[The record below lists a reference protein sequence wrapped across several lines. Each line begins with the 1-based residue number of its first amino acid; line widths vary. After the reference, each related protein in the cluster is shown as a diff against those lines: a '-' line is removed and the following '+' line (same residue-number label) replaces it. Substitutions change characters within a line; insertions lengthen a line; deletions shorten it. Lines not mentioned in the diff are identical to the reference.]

1 MRKSKFNI
9 TAMIAIIV
17 CFVLAA
23 SLLAGCSST
32 PGKDGVTPHIG
43 ENGNWWIGDV
53 DTGVKV
59 TGQSGTDGKN
69 GTDSNVSAHLGAN
82 GNWWVGDVDTGVKAT
97 GQNVEEAE
105 YVTPEMFGAVGNGK
119 ANDTAAVQSALKT
132 GKPVFLR
139 NTYRVTELD
148 CTGIEKIV
156 MYGKE
161 DVTARLSTFPLNE
174 DTYNIIFEG
183 KELFKNAPGNISLQ
197 EIRFL
202 AKNYGTLITT
212 KLDGAWVHKCN
223 FTNFGGLFMGGMHKQ
238 CQISENVLFKMQGS
252 VATDCADS
260 IITNN
265 YINSALSRY
274 VILFKGTDFTG
285 MCFQGNF
292 VDYCKIAFQY
302 DHWEFNRIVDNGFAS
317 IFRVFDLQTMFNDT
331 TITGNR
337 FSRINRTS
345 KDSTIGAGLPEFG
358 KYADDEMKNNPWSVF
373 YIRGEC
379 NRVNISGNSG
389 TTEASL
395 IFKDVNRPVDVYIDV
410 LGMEGEIEFEYYN
423 TSSTEKA
430 DIYVKDL
437 DYITVDSLPSPLLL
451 NTSGA
456 TLTSFNNQHVFYQGN
471 LYVNNNGAWLQ
482 LTNNG

>member
-1 MRKSKFNI
+1 MRKTKTI
-9 TAMIAIIV
+9 LAIIL
-17 CFVLAA
+17 CFALAA
-23 SLLAGCSST
+23 SLLAGCSSAS
-32 PGKDGVTPHIG
+32 GKDGVTPHIG

-59 TGQSGTDGKN
+59 TGQNGTDGKN

-82 GNWWVGDVDTGVKAT
+82 GNWWIGDADTGVKAT

-119 ANDTAAVQSALKT
+119 ANDTAAVLSALKT

-139 NTYRVTELD
+139 NTYKVKELD

-161 DVTARLSTFPLNE
+161 DVTARLSTFPLND

-238 CQISENVLFKMQGS
+238 CQISENILFKMQGS
-252 VATDCADS
+252 VATDCIDS

-265 YINSALSRY
+265 YINSALSKY

-285 MCFQGNF
+285 LCFQGNF
-292 VDYCKIAFQY
+292 IDYCKIAFQY
-302 DHWEFNRIVDNGFAS
+302 DHLEFNRIVDNGFAS
-317 IFRVFDLQTMFNDT
+317 IFRVFDSQTLFNDT

-345 KDSTIGAGLPEFG
+345 SLYVSSGLSEFG
-358 KYADDEMKNNPWSVF
+358 NYADDEMKNNPWTVF
-373 YIRGEC
+373 YIRGKC

-389 TTEASL
+389 TTEVALNFS
-395 IFKDVNRPVDVYIDV
+395 VNRPVDVYIDV
-410 LGMEGEIEFEYYN
+410 LGMEGEIQFNYYN
-423 TSSTEKA
+423 ASSTEKA
-430 DIYVKDL
+430 DIFVKDL
-437 DYITVDSLPSPLLL
+437 DYITVDSLPSAALY

-456 TLTSFNNQHVFYQGN
+456 TLTSFNMQHIIYQEN
-471 LYVNNNGAWLQ
+471 VYVNLNGKWVKT
-482 LTNNG
+482 TNNG